1 MTSPLVVG
9 VPSWYLVKSTMNSR
23 RLAGHSSKESR
34 VIGNGSSPPS
44 EAISGE
50 LHALLAVRD
59 AVLALELVAGVAE
72 VLAAFGP
79 LVELISLNS

>member
-9 VPSWYLVKSTMNSR
+9 EPSWYLVKSTMTSR

-44 EAISGE
+44 EAIWVNFMHCWPSGIRYWPSSSSP
-50 LHALLAVRD
+50 V
-59 AVLALELVAGVAE
+59 
-72 VLAAFGP
+72 
-79 LVELISLNS
+79 